1 MLEQN
6 LGKGLALAST
16 YWNGYQSNKQFV
28 SNVNQKEKRNDFDS
42 HFGAFSCHHF
52 YVELIV

>member
-1 MLEQN
+1 MLPYLAKSKFELKGIAQITSN
-6 LGKGLALAST
+6 L
-16 YWNGYQSNKQFV
+16 QFV

-42 HFGAFSCHHF
+42 HFGAFSCHNF